1 MLRTEDPEN
10 VTEIMFVPILSWDV
24 VGFDFYLIGSTCE
37 EFHGRHVLRIK
48 NSLPSTINQHPLASL
63 TTLNTKTNQLDILQ
77 NQRKIEKNKKEEFVR
92 IKTRRMFYCL
102 MCSIKRCVHTVSSF
116 SLRFFCKVD
125 N

>member
-1 MLRTEDPEN
+1 MLRTEDQEN

-77 NQRKIEKNKKEEFVR
+77 NQRKIEKKEERGVCPNQNQEDVLLFNV
-92 IKTRRMFYCL
+92 FYQA
-102 MCSIKRCVHTVSSF
+102 MCTYCVIISSPV
-116 SLRFFCKVD
+116 LLQGR
-125 N
+125 